1 MWGRLSTCGRL
12 AIGLVGAYA
21 LPAVGASARD
31 RRVANPPQVDNPMP
45 LTLSRR
51 VLFHSKKKEKAGQ
64 IKSNGLCF

>member
-1 MWGRLSTCGRL
+1 MEVIISDQLGAVDLCF
-12 AIGLVGAYA
+12 VG
-21 LPAVGASARD
+21 
-31 RRVANPPQVDNPMP
+31 QVVNPMP

>member
-1 MWGRLSTCGRL
+1 MWGGLSICG
-12 AIGLVGAYA
+12 GLVIRRLNWGVPWWQSAH
-21 LPAVGASARD
+21 ASN
-31 RRVANPPQVDNPMP
+31 RRINNPPQVDNPMP